1 MVVTF
6 KWCVADAQRC
16 WSEAVA
22 FVEQV
27 YNKEKKTQIV
37 AGDVA
42 KALGYV
48 GKLTKADV
56 GRLKKQIESR
66 EEAFDDE
73 NAE

>member
-1 MVVTF
+1 
-6 KWCVADAQRC
+6 
-16 WSEAVA
+16 
-22 FVEQV
+22 VERV